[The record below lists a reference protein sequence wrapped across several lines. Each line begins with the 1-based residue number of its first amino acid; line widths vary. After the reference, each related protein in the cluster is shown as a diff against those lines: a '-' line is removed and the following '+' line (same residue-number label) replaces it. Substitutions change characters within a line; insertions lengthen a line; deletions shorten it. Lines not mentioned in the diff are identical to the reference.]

1 MDLFSLPNNGVG
13 FSLQITFFFFLKQ
26 TKKKKKTS
34 IFWFYIQSVN
44 YLAAHLRSTRGKSNK
59 IVLMAQSVNINFQF
73 VSESTSTLRI
83 LWASICHKVK
93 FVDQVEVGP
102 PFYFHF
108 GLLTLINIL
117 LNTRQK
123 SFQTLLTMKCY
134 SCKGFSESRCY
145 SSFKLFK
152 IVLTLNLIKYHN
164 DDTFFFL
171 FFFNF

>member
-26 TKKKKKTS
+26 TKKKKHPFL
-34 IFWFYIQSVN
+34 ILYSVCKLFSCT
-44 YLAAHLRSTRGKSNK
+44 LAIHSWKVKQK